1 MLSRAPDRQT
11 DDPIIRRELR
21 DGDAEAIAELHRRNY
36 SAAYGMNERFVSA
49 VAAGVRDAAARGWP
63 RSGGAVWLIERAGA
77 VAGSLAG
84 SIAGSLAL
92 TVEPERAGDTGAG
105 RARVGRVRWFVLDR
119 SLRGRGLGRALMAE
133 LLDEARAAGLAE
145 LELETFAALSAAAHI
160 YRAAGFR
167 VVSEREREDWGRPI
181 TYQRYE
187 LHLR

>member
-77 VAGSLAG
+77 VAGSLA
-84 SIAGSLAL
+84 L

-105 RARVGRVRWFVLDR
+105 PARVGRVRWFVLDR